1 MNEWRHLN
9 PNFFSAKIASLDF
22 DVVVVVVVVD
32 AAAAAAVV
40 LLSLVLCHRGQNKI
54 YDVNYNSA
62 SFGQSRL
69 HLRRRRHHDDV
80 ERFVSWDVAIMVE
93 IGRTIQWRNH
103 LLYTGRRTLTY
114 LVRGSITLRLTSCLA
129 GLDSAKEVN
138 LLFIEHKQLNL
149 NESTAVKWDF
159 PLTSTSLIFSHL
171 VQPEELYKLIR
182 SCVGIQTHDL
192 SIRSLVHKHL
202 DQCSSQSIGET

>member
-1 MNEWRHLN
+1 MKTFKSRL
-9 PNFFSAKIASLDF
+9 FSAKIASLDF
-22 DVVVVVVVVD
+22 DVVVVVDD
-32 AAAAAAVV
+32 AAAAAAV

-69 HLRRRRHHDDV
+69 HLRRRRHDDV

-149 NESTAVKWDF
+149 NESTAVK
-159 PLTSTSLIFSHL
+159 
-171 VQPEELYKLIR
+171 
-182 SCVGIQTHDL
+182 
-192 SIRSLVHKHL
+192 
-202 DQCSSQSIGET
+202 

>member
-1 MNEWRHLN
+1 MKTFKSRL
-9 PNFFSAKIASLDF
+9 FSAKIASLDF
-22 DVVVVVVVVD
+22 DVVVVVD
-32 AAAAAAVV
+32 AAAAATV

-69 HLRRRRHHDDV
+69 HLRRRRHDDV

-114 LVRGSITLRLTSCLA
+114 LVRTLRLTSCLA

-149 NESTAVKWDF
+149 NESTAVK
-159 PLTSTSLIFSHL
+159 
-171 VQPEELYKLIR
+171 
-182 SCVGIQTHDL
+182 
-192 SIRSLVHKHL
+192 
-202 DQCSSQSIGET
+202 